1 MPSSKRGKPGLPV
14 MRNTSENRTE
24 IRLHTPLGTLA
35 GLRWSAPPGSAHG
48 SAHSSAHSS
57 AGSTPVLCVHGWL
70 DNAASFVPLSQNLHG
85 MDIVA
90 LDLPG
95 HGHSYHR
102 HPSAHYYFMDYLW
115 DIDTALD
122 ALGWS
127 SCHLIGHSLGAAILS
142 LYAAICP
149 RRVRSLVLLDA
160 LGPMSEPASGSTAR
174 LRRSLDDFHSGA
186 RPKKA
191 YDSIEAMIKVRQANT
206 RLAHEPARLICE
218 RSAEHHGAHY
228 EWTNDPALYW
238 VSPILMTEEQALDY
252 LGHISAPVLS
262 LTATPYAPYVNEEK
276 VKARCAAIAH
286 GRHLLQEGGHH
297 FHMDQPAEL
306 ASAVGSFI
314 LEQEQAQAQA
324 QERHHA
330 HTPPE

>member
-1 MPSSKRGKPGLPV
+1 MPGSKRGKPGLPV
-14 MRNTSENRTE
+14 RGNAIENRE
-24 IRLHTPLGTLA
+24 DIRLHTPLGTLA
-35 GLRWSAPPGSAHG
+35 GLRWCAP
-48 SAHSSAHSS
+48 HSSAHSS
-57 AGSTPVLCVHGWL
+57 APSSARGTPVLCVHGWL
-70 DNAASFVPLSQNLHG
+70 DNAASFIPLSQHLHG

-102 HPSAHYYFMDYLW
+102 HLSAHYYFMDYLW
-115 DIDTALD
+115 DIDMALD

-127 SCHLIGHSLGAAILS
+127 SCHLVGHSLGAAILS

-160 LGPMSEPASGSTAR
+160 LGPMSEPASASTAR

-218 RSAEHHGAHY
+218 RSAEHHGTHY
-228 EWTNDPALYW
+228 EWSNDPALYW

-252 LGHISAPVLS
+252 LGHITAPVLS
-262 LTATPYAPYVNEEK
+262 LTAIPFAPYVNEEK
-276 VKARCAAIAH
+276 VKQRCAVIAH

-297 FHMDQPAEL
+297 FHMDQPAEV
-306 ASAVGSFI
+306 ASTVGSFI
-314 LEQEQAQAQA
+314 LEQEQAQEQP
-324 QERHHA
+324 QEQHDA
-330 HTPPE
+330 HTPPA